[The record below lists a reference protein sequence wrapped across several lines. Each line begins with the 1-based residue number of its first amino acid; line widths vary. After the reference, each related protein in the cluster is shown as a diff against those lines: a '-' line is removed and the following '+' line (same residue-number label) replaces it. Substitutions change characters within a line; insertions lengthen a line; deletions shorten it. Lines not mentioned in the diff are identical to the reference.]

1 MDSNVTRGE
10 FDLLKKE
17 VDNLHAVY
25 ELIRRQTVAIEKL
38 VQKQEFM
45 EKEHIEIRSQQDK
58 FDVRLTNV
66 EQKPIKKYDNLIS
79 IVLSN
84 IISVIVGAIAV
95 IIGLKK

>member
-1 MDSNVTRGE
+1 MNNDVTRGE

-84 IISVIVGAIAV
+84 IISVIIGAIAV